1 MGQMNRISRTGL
13 ELIKGFEGLRRRSQ
27 PLPGGGWI
35 VGYGHTRSARE
46 GVEVTE
52 REAEFLLRY
61 DLQTVEKMVMSAVHA
76 PLNQN
81 EFDALVSFAWNIGE
95 EAFNSSDV
103 LRYINAGEM
112 LAAAESFAAWRK
124 ARIGGRLIVVDAL
137 VRRRAAEK
145 NLFLTHPSGRPSA
158 PSLLIRPELDVAAS
172 VLALS
177 EGALSVE
184 SRLTGE
190 TTSAPASIPSVTPAL
205 LAANSN
211 ADELVED
218 LEETSET
225 EAVVEET
232 SGDVVETEEAE
243 SSESETTEVV
253 SEDETETLA
262 EEAEPV
268 LEETI
273 EDAAEVMVEET
284 VADVAVETVE
294 DAAEESVEAVE
305 EVAGSIWDATDED
318 DYEELTEDD
327 TADEEEDA
335 IAEAEA
341 EAESAD
347 VDDTLLAAAIA
358 ASSLGQF
365 SGRETDEEEA
375 DDTEESDEIA
385 PLLDLSETDDETSE
399 TEESD
404 PAEDLDTINED
415 KAVEETAEAVS
426 EEVGADASLE
436 ETIDEVSEETAEN
449 TAPVELAEDVSDEP
463 VSDDVTEDAAEAE
476 TTDETV
482 DDVEDAVAEEID
494 SESATEEALTESES
508 FEAVEDTID
517 DEVDALSGESEAV
530 VETEADDLEPVEAVE
545 TETAETFIMVSEDE
559 TEEEGDTPD
568 DDIEDSA
575 EEAIA
580 FAGLEDAVIEAE
592 DLTDVEETE
601 PSEEAS
607 DLDELSAA
615 DAEDDDDDL
624 DDVVEEIQSD
634 EEIGEIWQNASSDPE
649 EASDRSRKCIVDPLV
664 AEHYPEE
671 IAAQEAADAAEKELS
686 GGRRSAGHFWFGILP
701 FGLLTILGGAMCAFG
716 ALDWWGLVSSDQPVE
731 ESQLYAGPF
740 LTLIGGFGFV
750 FGLYFLIRKLMGAV
764 D

>member
-95 EAFNSSDV
+95 DAFDSSDV

-124 ARIGGRLIVVDAL
+124 ARVGGRLIVVDAL

-172 VLALS
+172 VMALS
-177 EGALSVE
+177 EGALSIE

-190 TTSAPASIPSVTPAL
+190 TTSAPVPEPTIAPAL

-211 ADELVED
+211 ADELVEEV
-218 LEETSET
+218 EEISET

-232 SGDVVETEEAE
+232 SEDAVETEEAE
-243 SSESETTEVV
+243 TSESETTEVV
-253 SEDETETLA
+253 SEDEAETLA
-262 EEAEPV
+262 SEAEPV

-273 EDAAEVMVEET
+273 EDAAEEVVEET
-284 VADVAVETVE
+284 VADVVVETVD
-294 DAAEESVEAVE
+294 DAAEESVEAADKL
-305 EVAGSIWDATDED
+305 AGSIWDAADEA
-318 DYEELTEDD
+318 DYDELTEDD
-327 TADEEEDA
+327 TTDEEEEA

-358 ASSLGQF
+358 ASSLSQF
-365 SGRETDEEEA
+365 SGRDADEDDADEDDTGEA
-375 DDTEESDEIA
+375 DETAKLA
-385 PLLDLSETDDETSE
+385 PLLDISEPEDETTEVSEAVELVSDDEAVE
-399 TEESD
+399 
-404 PAEDLDTINED
+404 AAVEDLSD
-415 KAVEETAEAVS
+415 AVAVEAVS
-426 EEVGADASLE
+426 EETLEDVSDAMAQD
-436 ETIDEVSEETAEN
+436 TGSEETAEESSESE
-449 TAPVELAEDVSDEP
+449 TAEAILAELDE
-463 VSDDVTEDAAEAE
+463 AADEAPLIE
-476 TTDETV
+476 EVAV
-482 DDVEDAVAEEID
+482 D
-494 SESATEEALTESES
+494 
-508 FEAVEDTID
+508 AVEDTIED
-517 DEVDALSGESEAV
+517 DAETLSDDAAEPLIGETAEEIASEI
-530 VETEADDLEPVEAVE
+530 TEAEGLEPVEEAE
-545 TETAETFIMVSEDE
+545 TETSESLTGTFEEPVTEPADE
-559 TEEEGDTPD
+559 TPADVA
-568 DDIEDSA
+568 EDAA
-575 EEAIA
+575 EEAVA
-580 FAGLEDAVIEAE
+580 FAGLEDAVIEE
-592 DLTDVEETE
+592 DDLTAIEGAETLDDD
-601 PSEEAS
+601 AS
-607 DLDELSAA
+607 DIDELSAA
-615 DAEDDDDDL
+615 DVEEDEDL
-624 DDVVEEIQSD
+624 DEVVEEIQSD
-634 EEIGEIWQNASSDPE
+634 EEIGEIWQNASSEPDDV
-649 EASDRSRKCIVDPLV
+649 SDRARKCIVDPLV

-671 IAAQEAADAAEKELS
+671 IAAQEAADAADKELS
-686 GGRRSAGHFWFGILP
+686 GGRRSAGHFWFGVLP
-701 FGLLTILGGAMCAFG
+701 FALLTLLGAGMCAFG
-716 ALDWWGLVSSDQPVE
+716 ALDWWGLVSSEEPVP

-750 FGLYFLIRKLMGAV
+750 FGLYFLIRKLMGA
-764 D
+764 DD